1 MSTITSH
8 LTYKYGADFAT
19 KPTRDGYGEALVELG
34 HANPNVVV
42 MDADLAK
49 STRTEW
55 FWKEFPDRFFDAGIA
70 EQNMLCMC
78 AGLSGVGKIPFAST
92 YGVFVAGRAWDQI
105 RTTICYTDLNVKIGG
120 AHGGIS
126 VGPDGATHQAL
137 EEIALMRVLPNM
149 TVLSPADYPE
159 TKKALHA
166 AAAMEGPVY
175 IRFGREAI
183 PIITTDESPFEVGK
197 GEVFRQ
203 GDDASIIATGP
214 MVKPALDAA
223 EELAAEDGLNVRV
236 INIHTVKPID
246 ADLIEQAA
254 KETGAIVTA
263 EEHQVMAGF
272 GSAVAEVVVQRRPVP
287 MRFIGIQDRFGE
299 SGEPDELAEVFGL
312 LPRDIK
318 RAVKETIAAKK

>member
-1 MSTITSH
+1 MGKLASH
-8 LTYKYGADFAT
+8 LVYAYGKELAQ

-34 HANPNVVV
+34 HENPRVVV
-42 MDADLAK
+42 FDADLAK

-70 EQNMLCMC
+70 EQNMLCMS
-78 AGLSGVGKIPFAST
+78 AGMARAGKIPFAST

-149 TVLSPADYPE
+149 TVLSPADYLQ
-159 TKKALHA
+159 TKKAVHCA
-166 AAAMEGPVY
+166 ANIDGPVY
-175 IRFGREAI
+175 IRFGREPI
-183 PIITTDESPFEVGK
+183 PIITSEETPFELGK
-197 GEVFRQ
+197 GQVFRE
-203 GDDASIIATGP
+203 GSDVSIIATGP
-214 MVKPALDAA
+214 MVKAALDAA
-223 EELAAEDGLNVRV
+223 EELAQEGIDARV
-236 INIHTVKPID
+236 INIHTIKPID
-246 ADLIEQAA
+246 ADLIAQAA
-254 KETGAIVTA
+254 GETGAIVTA

-272 GSAVAEVVVQRRPVP
+272 GSAVAEVVVQRCPVP

-299 SGEPDELAEVFGL
+299 SGEPDELMDVFGL

-318 RAVKETIAAKK
+318 AAVREVLQQKR